1 MDRRR
6 FLLTSLAGAL
16 AAPLAAGAQQAGKVW
31 RIGCLCPPRSA
42 PNSSL
47 IQAFE
52 QGLRELGYVDGQ
64 NIILEYRS
72 ENGEDEQLPRLAA
85 ELVRLRVDVLV
96 ASLPQRVAAAK
107 KATTTIPI
115 VMVNVGD
122 PVEIG
127 LVASLAR
134 PGGNVTGL
142 SRLSGELIGKNLS
155 LLKEALPR
163 TVRVGALLNPTT
175 PLSPVLARNAK
186 RAAESLGLPLTIVEA
201 KRPDDLEGAFSALA
215 TDRVEALLVLA
226 DGMFWGER
234 KRIAD
239 LALRRRLPSM
249 FSNIEYATAGGLMAY
264 APSSADP
271 YRRAAVF
278 VDKILKGAKPGD
290 LPVEQPTKFELVIN
304 LKTAKALGLTIP
316 PSLLLRAD
324 QVIE

>member
-1 MDRRR
+1 MMDRRVFIR
-6 FLLTSLAGAL
+6 AMAGGLL
-16 AAPLAAGAQQAGKVW
+16 AAPLAAVAQPGKVW
-31 RIGCLCPPRSA
+31 RIGFLGASPSTVGPF
-42 PNSSL
+42 

-64 NIILEYRS
+64 NIAIEYRS
-72 ENGEDEQLPRLAA
+72 AQGKDERLPLLAA
-85 ELVRLRVDVLV
+85 ELVRLKVDVLV
-96 ASLPQRVAAAK
+96 AALPQGAAAAK

-142 SRLSGELIGKNLS
+142 SRLSAELIAKNLA
-155 LLKEALPR
+155 LLKEAVPR
-163 TVRVGALLNPTT
+163 ALRVGALSNPTT
-175 PLSPVLARNAK
+175 PLSPVLVRNAK
-186 RAAESLGLPLTIVEA
+186 RAAESLGLQLKIVEA
-201 KRPDDLEGAFSALA
+201 KVPDDLEGAFSALA
-215 TDRVEALLVLA
+215 TDRVGALLVLA

-239 LALRRRLPSM
+239 LALRSRLPSM
-249 FSNIEYATAGGLMAY
+249 FSNSEHADAGGLMAY
-264 APSSADP
+264 APSSVDP

-290 LPVEQPTKFELVIN
+290 LPVEQPTKFEFVIN

-316 PSLLLRAD
+316 PSLLQRAD
-324 QVIE
+324 RVIE